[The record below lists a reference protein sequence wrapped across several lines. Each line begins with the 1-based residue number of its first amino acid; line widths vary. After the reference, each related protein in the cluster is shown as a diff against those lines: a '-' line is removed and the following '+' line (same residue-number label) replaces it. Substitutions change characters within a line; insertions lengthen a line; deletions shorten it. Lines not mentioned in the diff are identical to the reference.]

1 MLYIST
7 SGRRLQ
13 EGGTRKAC
21 FVSEG
26 SRGGRA
32 VVAPLRPGLY
42 ILLGQ
47 ESKSDE
53 PVLDNAHRC
62 YEIQFTI
69 QLAFHSDII

>member
-1 MLYIST
+1 MPASSAREVEVDGLLL
-7 SGRRLQ
+7 RR
-13 EGGTRKAC
+13 C
-21 FVSEG
+21 
-26 SRGGRA
+26 
-32 VVAPLRPGLY
+32 APAYLY

-62 YEIQFTI
+62 NDVRSTL